1 MQDAANIPPSTLIP
15 AVKMSMSCSPVACHH
30 RLLSVGETEELE
42 RYLLSRMPI
51 LAEKIPTE
59 LLQDRL
65 VTGRVLPAHVVSLL
79 VRRLLAART
88 PATAVMLHR
97 ILQQNLVLAREHDEC
112 DVEDHGPRPLG
123 DALPPK
129 CPSLWCSSDLQQC
142 LSGVQESCSTGGALP
157 VGPQLF
163 LQYVLQCMSRE
174 GDPQRETL
182 WMPCR
187 EAMAEL
193 LSQVLLLAVQEVP
206 LCAGAA
212 LGCPPLSEL
221 LMEILCMCGQV
232 SSLAHSSVCALLFD
246 TVEQLSSFVALRA
259 FFRTLHHRGFRM
271 QLADM
276 VLSSKFS
283 VTSAAEDNASIG
295 PYSQPSLQRTLTE
308 HFMRVPDPEAVGMW
322 SSCACLLMLLC
333 YLVQCHLEAPGLNP
347 AHSRQAIRAA
357 IHKLTEQLSED
368 TRLFSQLTSPDC
380 WFYLQY
386 LTCLA

>member
-1 MQDAANIPPSTLIP
+1 MPDTANFLPSTLIP
-15 AVKMSMSCSPVACHH
+15 AVKMSISCSRVACHH
-30 RLLSVGETEELE
+30 RLLSIGEAEDLE

-59 LLQDRL
+59 LLQDQL
-65 VTGRVLPAHVVSLL
+65 VTGHLLPTHVVNLL
-79 VRRLLAART
+79 VRRLRAART
-88 PATAVMLHR
+88 PAAAVMLHR
-97 ILQQNLVLAREHDEC
+97 ILRQNLELAREHDEC
-112 DVEDHGPRPLG
+112 DLEDHGPRPRG
-123 DALPPK
+123 EALPPK
-129 CPSLWCSSDLQQC
+129 WPSLWCSSDLQQC
-142 LSGVQESCSTGGALP
+142 LSDVQEACSAGGAPP
-157 VGPQLF
+157 VGPHLF
-163 LQYVLQCMSRE
+163 LQYVLECMSRE
-174 GDPQRETL
+174 WDLQRKTL
-182 WMPCR
+182 WIPCS

-193 LSQVLLLAVQEVP
+193 LSQVLLLAVQGVP
-206 LCAGAA
+206 LYAGAA
-212 LGCPPLSEL
+212 IGCPPLGEL
-221 LMEILCMCGQV
+221 LMEILCMYDQV
-232 SSLAHSSVCALLFD
+232 SSRADSSVCALLFAA
-246 TVEQLSSFVALRA
+246 VEQLSSFVALRA
-259 FFRTLHHRGFRM
+259 FFRTLHHRDLRM

-283 VTSAAEDNASIG
+283 LATAAGDNASTG

-308 HFMRVPDPEAVGMW
+308 HFTRVPDPEAVGMW

-347 AHSRQAIRAA
+347 AHSRQAIQTA

>member
-1 MQDAANIPPSTLIP
+1 MQDTANFPPSTLIP
-15 AVKMSMSCSPVACHH
+15 AVKMSISCSRVACRH
-30 RLLSVGETEELE
+30 RLLSTGEAEDLE
-42 RYLLSRMPI
+42 RYLLCRMPI
-51 LAEKIPTE
+51 LAETIPAE
-59 LLQDRL
+59 LLQDQL
-65 VTGRVLPAHVVSLL
+65 VTGRLLPTHVVNLL

-88 PATAVMLHR
+88 PAAAVMLHR
-97 ILQQNLVLAREHDEC
+97 ILRQNLELAREHDEC
-112 DVEDHGPRPLG
+112 DVEDHGPRPPG
-123 DALPPK
+123 EAFPPK

-142 LSGVQESCSTGGALP
+142 LSGVQEACSAGGALP
-157 VGPQLF
+157 VGPHLF
-163 LQYVLQCMSRE
+163 LQYVLECMSRE

-182 WMPCR
+182 WIPCR

-193 LSQVLLLAVQEVP
+193 LSQVLLLAVQGVP
-206 LCAGAA
+206 LCPGAA
-212 LGCPPLSEL
+212 IGCPPLGEL
-221 LMEILCMCGQV
+221 LMEILCMDGQV
-232 SSLAHSSVCALLFD
+232 SSPAHSSVCALLFAA
-246 TVEQLSSFVALRA
+246 VEQLSSFVALRA
-259 FFRTLHHRGFRM
+259 FFRTLHHRELRM

-283 VTSAAEDNASIG
+283 VATAAEGNASTG

-308 HFMRVPDPEAVGMW
+308 HFTRVPDPDTVGVW
-322 SSCACLLMLLC
+322 SSCACLLMLLS
-333 YLVQCHLEAPGLNP
+333 YMVQCHLEAPGLNP